1 MIEIEIFVKKDCDF
15 CPKAKEVVEKV
26 VSEFEDV
33 KVKEVDIE
41 TDEGKEKA
49 DFLGI
54 LSAPTII
61 VSKDIR
67 FTGIPR
73 EELLREAIK
82 KQIELAEN
90 EESGQE

>member
-1 MIEIEIFVKKDCDF
+1 MIEIEIFVVDECPF
-15 CPKAKEVVEKV
+15 CPRAKEVVEKV

-33 KVKEVDIE
+33 TIKEVNVE
-41 TDEGKEKA
+41 KEGKQEA
-49 DFLGI
+49 ENLGV
-54 LSAPTII
+54 LTTPTVI

-67 FTGIPR
+67 FTGVPR

-82 KQIELAEN
+82 KEIELKKN

>member
-1 MIEIEIFVKKDCDF
+1 MVEIEIFVKEDCAF
-15 CPKAKEVVEKV
+15 CPRAKEVLEKV

-33 KVKEVDIE
+33 TVKETNIE

-54 LSAPTII
+54 LSVPTII
-61 VSKDIR
+61 ISKEIR
-67 FTGIPR
+67 FTGVPR
-73 EELLREAIK
+73 EEILREAIK
-82 KQIELAEN
+82 KELTED